1 MIYTDME
8 LVFVVRGDI
17 WQSWVKVQKPQ
28 GRCMGGGAKAY
39 KEGVTKLWYMQKKK
53 NAGRNIQPKH
63 YRG

>member
-1 MIYTDME
+1 MIYIDME

-39 KEGVTKLWYMQKKK
+39 KEGVTSKT
-53 NAGRNIQPKH
+53 
-63 YRG
+63 